1 MKRNSDVV
9 ISCRESMSI
18 QNGLHLTSDL
28 GFFVIFQGSNDT
40 YGAEMSDYI
49 LFTPLEIKSYTGI
62 SAKHTFCP
70 GVQCKQNSRLNHH
83 NFEDKIQDT

>member
-1 MKRNSDVV
+1 
-9 ISCRESMSI
+9 
-18 QNGLHLTSDL
+18 
-28 GFFVIFQGSNDT
+28 
-40 YGAEMSDYI
+40 MSDYI

-83 NFEDKIQDT
+83 NIEDKIQDT